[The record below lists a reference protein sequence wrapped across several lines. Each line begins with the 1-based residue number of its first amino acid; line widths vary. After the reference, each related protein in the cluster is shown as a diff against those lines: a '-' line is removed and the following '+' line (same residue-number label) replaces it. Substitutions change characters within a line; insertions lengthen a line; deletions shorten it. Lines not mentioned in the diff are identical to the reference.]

1 LKILLKNGRVV
12 DYASKTNEKIDIL
25 IEDGVIIKLQKEILA
40 KADNVIDCTGLVII
54 PGMIDMHCHLR
65 EPGFEYKETIET
77 GSKSAVKGGFTT
89 ICPMPNTNPTP
100 DSAFILEKI
109 LAEAKR
115 VNLCNIL
122 PYGSVSK
129 GEKGEE
135 LTDFEELKKAGAVAF
150 SDDGMPVINSR
161 MMRQAI
167 IKANSLGTF
176 VASHC
181 EEKSVADGAINA
193 GKIQEELGVKG
204 VLPEAEEIM
213 AAREIVISETNN
225 VRAHICHIS
234 TKTSVN
240 MIRDAKKRWVKITCE
255 TCPHYFCF
263 TVDEVLT
270 SGTNAKMNPPLREE
284 EDRQAVIRGL
294 VDGTIDMIATD
305 HAPHTAEEKAKPITE
320 APSGITGL
328 ETSLALGITELV
340 DAGYLTMKQ
349 LLRLMSTNPAAM
361 YHLDAGY
368 LAEGG
373 PADVILI
380 DTAAEFIPE
389 QYASKATNTP
399 FTGWKLKGE
408 VKKSVRQSLKDFQAK
423 AKAQEQ
429 NKTTEKSKTHKKG
442 EVEL

>member
-1 LKILLKNGRVV
+1 MKILLKNGRVV

-25 IEDGVIIKLQKEILA
+25 IEDGVIVKLQKEILA

-240 MIRDAKKRWVKITCE
+240 MIRDAKKRGVKITCE

-270 SGTNAKMNPPLREE
+270 SGTNAKMNPPLRDEK
-284 EDRQAVIRGL
+284 DRQAIIEAL
-294 VDGTIDMIATD
+294 KDGTIDAIITD
-305 HAPHTAEEKAKPITE
+305 HAPHSEEEKERELSKAPNGIIGFETALPAINTYLIDKNLLTE
-320 APSGITGL
+320 MDMVKL
-328 ETSLALGITELV
+328 TS
-340 DAGYLTMKQ
+340 Y
-349 LLRLMSTNPAAM
+349 NPAKLLN
-361 YHLDAGY
+361 LDKGEIK
-368 LAEGG
+368 EGKI
-373 PADVILI
+373 ADLTIY
-380 DTAAEFIPE
+380 DPE
-389 QYASKATNTP
+389 GSYIYTKDMIVSKSKNTP
-399 FTGWKLKGE
+399 FIGKKLKGK
-408 VKKSVRQSLKDFQAK
+408 VKYTIVNGNIVYKD
-423 AKAQEQ
+423 
-429 NKTTEKSKTHKKG
+429 
-442 EVEL
+442 

>member
-1 LKILLKNGRVV
+1 MKILLKNGRVV

-161 MMRQAI
+161 IMRQAI

-240 MIRDAKKRWVKITCE
+240 MIRDAKKRGVKITCE

-270 SGTNAKMNPPLREE
+270 SGTNAKMNPPLRDEK
-284 EDRQAVIRGL
+284 DRQAIIEAL
-294 VDGTIDMIATD
+294 KDGTIDAIITD
-305 HAPHTAEEKAKPITE
+305 HAPHSEEEKERELSKAPNGIIGFETALPAINTYLIDKNLLTE
-320 APSGITGL
+320 MDMVKL
-328 ETSLALGITELV
+328 TS
-340 DAGYLTMKQ
+340 Y
-349 LLRLMSTNPAAM
+349 NPAKLLN
-361 YHLDAGY
+361 LDKGEIK
-368 LAEGG
+368 EGKI
-373 PADVILI
+373 ADLTIY
-380 DTAAEFIPE
+380 DPE
-389 QYASKATNTP
+389 ESYIYTKDMIVSKSKNTP
-399 FTGWKLKGE
+399 FIGKKLKGK
-408 VKKSVRQSLKDFQAK
+408 VKYTIVNGNIVYKD
-423 AKAQEQ
+423 
-429 NKTTEKSKTHKKG
+429 
-442 EVEL
+442 